1 MDKTVQ
7 YKRTLRGSVGAGV
20 GALLNGSGRRYYIL
34 EHRDAS
40 KYHKAGESQKII
52 IDQIEIGRDANCQ
65 VRFDESF
72 STVSRR
78 HAAIVKDGDRWKLVQ
93 LSKTNSTLL
102 NGRKVETEWYL
113 ENGDE
118 IQLSVGG
125 PRMGFIV
132 PEGKQSLVSSIK
144 MTERLELFRKQ
155 ALKPYKTAIVA
166 MFVSLIVL
174 GCGAGYVI
182 YNQDLDIKD
191 LMAKTENQATLMA
204 EVRKQHSVDSVNWI
218 KERDSLLKLRPK
230 TVIVRPDP
238 GELTTN
244 IDKMKPSVFAVITNV
259 YIENEREKASVAS
272 GIQGTGFLLSDGRFV
287 TARHCV
293 EPWLFDIT
301 TPIGKQMQA
310 MYALANTTG
319 IFRIYAE
326 IVAYNM
332 DGLKLSFKS
341 TDFKIDRSYDSPIP
355 VDYELNG
362 EKVELQGAVAFGTKA
377 SLGNDWAY
385 VRTSQKGTIVDG
397 RSLSDNLKSGSTVH
411 LLGFPRSL
419 GIADG
424 DKIVEP
430 IYNSMNIARDGLN
443 DGRCIMVSQGV
454 DHGNSGGPVFV
465 MNNGQLRVIGIVSR
479 GDSKSDLYNHLVPM
493 SNLK

>member
-125 PRMGFIV
+125 PRIGFIV

-182 YNQDLDIKD
+182 YNQDLNIKD
-191 LMAKTENQATLMA
+191 LMAKTENQAALLA
-204 EVRKQHSVDSVNWI
+204 DARENYSKDSVKWA
-218 KERDSLLKLRPK
+218 KEIEEAKKAKK
-230 TVIVRPDP
+230 TVVVRPDP

-244 IDKMKPSVFAVITNV
+244 IDKVKSSVFAVITNV
-259 YIENEREKASVAS
+259 YMENETEKALVAPE
-272 GIQGTGFLLSDGRFV
+272 IQGTGFLLSDGRFV

-301 TPIGKQMQA
+301 TTIGKQMQA
-310 MYALANTTG
+310 MYALANMTG
-319 IFRIYAE
+319 AFRVYAE

-332 DGLKLSFKS
+332 DGMKLSFKS

-397 RSLSDNLKSGSTVH
+397 RSMSDNLKSGSTVH

-454 DHGNSGGPVFV
+454 DKGNSGGPVFV
-465 MNNGQLRVIGIVSR
+465 MSNGQLRVIGIVSR
-479 GDSKSDLYNHLVPM
+479 GDSKSDFYNHLVPM

>member
-182 YNQDLDIKD
+182 YNQDLNIKD
-191 LMAKTENQATLMA
+191 LMAKTENQAALLA
-204 EVRKQHSVDSVNWI
+204 DARENYSKDSVKWA
-218 KERDSLLKLRPK
+218 KEIEEAKKAKK
-230 TVIVRPDP
+230 TVVVRPDP

-244 IDKMKPSVFAVITNV
+244 IDKVKSSVFAVITNV
-259 YIENEREKASVAS
+259 YMENETEKALVAPE
-272 GIQGTGFLLSDGRFV
+272 IQGTGFLLSDGRFV

-301 TPIGKQMQA
+301 TTIGKQMQA
-310 MYALANTTG
+310 MYALANMTG
-319 IFRIYAE
+319 AFRVYAE

-332 DGLKLSFKS
+332 DGMKLSFKS

-397 RSLSDNLKSGSTVH
+397 RSMSDNLKSGSTVH

-454 DHGNSGGPVFV
+454 DKGNSGGPVFV
-465 MNNGQLRVIGIVSR
+465 MSNGQLRVIGIVSR
-479 GDSKSDLYNHLVPM
+479 GDSKSDFYNHLVPM

>member
-20 GALLNGSGRRYYIL
+20 GALLNGGGRRYYIL

-52 IDQIEIGRDANCQ
+52 INQIEIGRDANCQ

-132 PEGKQSLVSSIK
+132 PEGKQRLVSSIK

-155 ALKPYKTAIVA
+155 ALKPYKTAIVS

-191 LMAKTENQATLMA
+191 LMAKTENQAALLA
-204 EVRKQHSVDSVNWI
+204 DARENYSKDSVKWA
-218 KERDSLLKLRPK
+218 KEIEEAKKAKK
-230 TVIVRPDP
+230 TVVVRPDP

-244 IDKMKPSVFAVITNV
+244 IDKVKSSVFAVITNV
-259 YIENEREKASVAS
+259 YMENETEKALVAPE
-272 GIQGTGFLLSDGRFV
+272 IQGTGFLLSDGRFV

-301 TPIGKQMQA
+301 TSIGKQMQA
-310 MYALANTTG
+310 MYALANMTG
-319 IFRIYAE
+319 AFRVYAE

-332 DGLKLSFKS
+332 DGMKLSFKS

-397 RSLSDNLKSGSTVH
+397 RSMSDNLKSGSTVH

-454 DHGNSGGPVFV
+454 DKGNSGGPVFV
-465 MNNGQLRVIGIVSR
+465 MSNGQLRVIGIVSR
-479 GDSKSDLYNHLVPM
+479 GDSKSDFYNHLVPM

>member
-182 YNQDLDIKD
+182 YNQDLNIKD
-191 LMAKTENQATLMA
+191 LMAKTENQAALLA
-204 EVRKQHSVDSVNWI
+204 DARENYSKDSVKWA
-218 KERDSLLKLRPK
+218 KEIEEAKKAKK
-230 TVIVRPDP
+230 TVVVRPDP

-244 IDKMKPSVFAVITNV
+244 IDKVKSSVFAVITNV
-259 YIENEREKASVAS
+259 YMENETEKALVAPE
-272 GIQGTGFLLSDGRFV
+272 IQGTGFLLSDGRFV

-301 TPIGKQMQA
+301 TSIGKQMQA
-310 MYALANTTG
+310 MYALANMTG
-319 IFRIYAE
+319 AFRVYAE

-332 DGLKLSFKS
+332 DGMKLSFKS

-397 RSLSDNLKSGSTVH
+397 RSMSDNLKSGSTVH

-454 DHGNSGGPVFV
+454 DKGNSGGPVFV
-465 MNNGQLRVIGIVSR
+465 MSNGQLRVIGIVSR
-479 GDSKSDLYNHLVPM
+479 GDSKSDFYNHLVPM

>member
-20 GALLNGSGRRYYIL
+20 GALLNGGGRRYYIL

-182 YNQDLDIKD
+182 YNQDLNIKD
-191 LMAKTENQATLMA
+191 LMAKTENQAALLA
-204 EVRKQHSVDSVNWI
+204 DARENYSKDSVKWA
-218 KERDSLLKLRPK
+218 KEIEEAKKAKK
-230 TVIVRPDP
+230 TVVVRPDP

-244 IDKMKPSVFAVITNV
+244 IDKVKSSVFAVITNV
-259 YIENEREKASVAS
+259 YMENETEKALVAPE
-272 GIQGTGFLLSDGRFV
+272 IQGTGFLLSDGRFV

-301 TPIGKQMQA
+301 TTIGKQMQA
-310 MYALANTTG
+310 MYALANMTG
-319 IFRIYAE
+319 AFRVYAE

-332 DGLKLSFKS
+332 DGMKLSFKS

-397 RSLSDNLKSGSTVH
+397 RSMSDNLKSGSTVH

-454 DHGNSGGPVFV
+454 DKGNSGGPVFV
-465 MNNGQLRVIGIVSR
+465 MSNGQLRVIGIVSR
-479 GDSKSDLYNHLVPM
+479 GDSKSDFYNHLVPM

>member
-1 MDKTVQ
+1 
-7 YKRTLRGSVGAGV
+7 
-20 GALLNGSGRRYYIL
+20 
-34 EHRDAS
+34 
-40 KYHKAGESQKII
+40 
-52 IDQIEIGRDANCQ
+52 
-65 VRFDESF
+65 
-72 STVSRR
+72 
-78 HAAIVKDGDRWKLVQ
+78 
-93 LSKTNSTLL
+93 
-102 NGRKVETEWYL
+102 
-113 ENGDE
+113 
-118 IQLSVGG
+118 
-125 PRMGFIV
+125 
-132 PEGKQSLVSSIK
+132 
-144 MTERLELFRKQ
+144 
-155 ALKPYKTAIVA
+155 
-166 MFVSLIVL
+166 
-174 GCGAGYVI
+174 
-182 YNQDLDIKD
+182 
-191 LMAKTENQATLMA
+191 MA

-326 IVAYNM
+326 IAAYNM
-332 DGLKLSFKS
+332 DGMKLSFKS

-385 VRTSQKGTIVDG
+385 VRTSQEGTIVDG

-411 LLGFPRSL
+411 LLGFPKSL
-419 GIADG
+419 GIEDG

-454 DHGNSGGPVFV
+454 DHGNSGGPVF
-465 MNNGQLRVIGIVSR
+465 MMSNGQLRVIGIVSR

>member
-20 GALLNGSGRRYYIL
+20 GALLNGGGRRYYIL

-182 YNQDLDIKD
+182 YNQDLNIKD
-191 LMAKTENQATLMA
+191 LMAKTENQAALLA
-204 EVRKQHSVDSVNWI
+204 DARENYSKDSVKWA
-218 KERDSLLKLRPK
+218 KEIEEAKKAKK
-230 TVIVRPDP
+230 TVVVRPDP

-244 IDKMKPSVFAVITNV
+244 IDKVKSSVFAVITNV
-259 YIENEREKASVAS
+259 YMENETEKALVAPE
-272 GIQGTGFLLSDGRFV
+272 IQGTGFLLSDGRFV

-301 TPIGKQMQA
+301 TTIGKQMQA
-310 MYALANTTG
+310 MYALANMTG
-319 IFRIYAE
+319 AFRVYAE

-332 DGLKLSFKS
+332 DGMKLSFKS

-411 LLGFPRSL
+411 LLGFPKSL